1 VEKESEVKDGFS
13 VSGLVCSLVAV
24 LALLSVWGGVGW
36 ADPVVAVF
44 SAVTRANTLSG
55 ANFGIPIG
63 TPIRGTVMF
72 DPDLVQQVQPLGQSF
87 PGSSGVGFH
96 YFDQFG
102 ALHAGGQVAINVAGQ
117 TFNLPISSISLY
129 NWETGSSGAEI
140 GTYAQD
146 QLQIQFGTQFL
157 PTGLGLCGAFN
168 GEAMTRCL
176 GVVQL
181 WYPNSTLGNSLP
193 ETLDLPLL
201 PVPHTEGTNT
211 ATHFSFVDMV
221 WSSFNQTDGVT
232 GWLDGNDEDTSNTS
246 PVFDGVSSDDP
257 IIPIDCV
264 GNLCTPPWNLPPVVV
279 PRFPSPP
286 AECLTNVGG
295 GISRITCPPSPPWI
309 PMDPPM
315 AVGYDYQL
323 SPDSPK
329 VVAFELP
336 MLGDNTYR
344 LHLFDGS
351 PDVIVQ
357 GGVEYF
363 IADGGV
369 DHFQILDIEE
379 SAGVDSEDP
388 RAFVTLLAFGS
399 TGAVSLTMT
408 PLTSEST
415 AFNFTGFFSP
425 VDNPPV
431 LNSAKAGS
439 AIPVKFS
446 LGGNQG
452 LNIFAQDYPRSTQI
466 PCDSTAPIDGVEQ
479 TVTAGSSS
487 LTYDATADQYT
498 YVWKTDKA
506 WTKTCRQLAIQLTDG
521 SVHRANFSF
530 K

>member
-1 VEKESEVKDGFS
+1 
-13 VSGLVCSLVAV
+13 
-24 LALLSVWGGVGW
+24 
-36 ADPVVAVF
+36 
-44 SAVTRANTLSG
+44 
-55 ANFGIPIG
+55 
-63 TPIRGTVMF
+63 
-72 DPDLVQQVQPLGQSF
+72 
-87 PGSSGVGFH
+87 
-96 YFDQFG
+96 
-102 ALHAGGQVAINVAGQ
+102 
-117 TFNLPISSISLY
+117 
-129 NWETGSSGAEI
+129 
-140 GTYAQD
+140 
-146 QLQIQFGTQFL
+146 
-157 PTGLGLCGAFN
+157 
-168 GEAMTRCL
+168 
-176 GVVQL
+176 
-181 WYPNSTLGNSLP
+181 
-193 ETLDLPLL
+193 
-201 PVPHTEGTNT
+201 
-211 ATHFSFVDMV
+211 
-221 WSSFNQTDGVT
+221 
-232 GWLDGNDEDTSNTS
+232 
-246 PVFDGVSSDDP
+246 
-257 IIPIDCV
+257 
-264 GNLCTPPWNLPPVVV
+264 
-279 PRFPSPP
+279 
-286 AECLTNVGG
+286 
-295 GISRITCPPSPPWI
+295 
-309 PMDPPM
+309 MDPPM